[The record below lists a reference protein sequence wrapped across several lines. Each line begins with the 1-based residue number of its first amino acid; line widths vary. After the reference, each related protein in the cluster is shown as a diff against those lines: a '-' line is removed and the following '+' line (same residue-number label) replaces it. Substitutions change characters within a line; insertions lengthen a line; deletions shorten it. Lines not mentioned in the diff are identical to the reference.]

1 MSHEQASN
9 PNDKE
14 DLNNEITAEKISAE
28 KTRSNCIK
36 RIVCYILM
44 SLLGVLLLMILGIG
58 GYLYWFFN
66 HRTVPPPPDFNLIKP
81 HVKNGD
87 VLLRYGVGIWS
98 ELFRVSNSYDKRFS
112 HVGIVVEVSEGNFV
126 VVHAEGSDI
135 SGQGAVWVEPFDQ
148 YVKRSIAIGIGRP
161 HIVSG
166 DQLAEKVQTFIGQPF
181 DCFFNNKDHSKIY
194 CTELVDLSLKAINPE
209 LALPVD
215 GFLIKPEACMDPK
228 YFTEIPLPV
237 STVNK

>member
-1 MSHEQASN
+1 M
-9 PNDKE
+9 PDKKSSKPTDTE
-14 DLNNEITAEKISAE
+14 ELNGQHTAENTPAV
-28 KTRSNCIK
+28 KTRSKRIK
-36 RIVCYILM
+36 RIVRYTLM
-44 SLLGVLLLMILGIG
+44 SLLGVLLLIILGIG

-66 HRTVPPPPDFNLIKP
+66 YRTVPPPPDFNLIKP

-98 ELFRVSNSYDKRFS
+98 ELFRISNSYDKRFS

-181 DCFFNNKDHSKIY
+181 DCFFNNEDHSKIY

-209 LALPVD
+209 LALTVD

-237 STVNK
+237 STGKK